1 MDEATMSLFPD
12 HTLNTQAGDWRLISI
27 GDGPLGYD
35 ECGFVNEFSK
45 PLGENGIGLF
55 YLSTFSSDYILV
67 NCQDFERAVACLEE
81 SARVIAAT
89 SSSSPPMS
97 PTEPAPS
104 LTKGGQGHRSR
115 RQYHRHSHDSSSLRS
130 IDTSSLSSTSS
141 DVEPTELSPVSTTS
155 ESSDMDKA
163 AEETEAAN

>member
-81 SARVIAAT
+81 SARVIAAA

-115 RQYHRHSHDSSSLRS
+115 RHYHRHSHDSSSLRS

-163 AEETEAAN
+163 AEETEAGN